1 MKKSVSVIAVLLL
14 VCILFTSCDSARI
27 IRPVDSLLSP
37 PLYHEEYEEL
47 VEAFRENV
55 SKDVL
60 FCSPREGDY
69 SSAIIVEDIDSDG
82 ATEAIIFYKDGI
94 ESSAAKMHYFNTID
108 GRWVSRG
115 DFNGY
120 GNEVKKAVITDMD
133 ADGNSEIIV
142 IWQMSG
148 VSSSNVMSV
157 YKTSYDFDEYKE
169 ISNEMCTVCEVADVD
184 GDSKKE
190 IFYMNQI
197 TALGIAQ
204 RYARVMKISGDS
216 VALIGEAKVDPNISS
231 YTSVKTEKATGDSPL
246 KFYID
251 ALKGESQMITELIYW
266 DKEKSELCAP
276 LLDEETMSN
285 TATLRYEP
293 IASADVNNDGVIDI
307 PVQKK
312 MLGDAETESGIYV
325 TDWIDYY
332 DNEIHT
338 VANTLINYSDGYMIN
353 FDGNELETTGIRK
366 YESQNCW
373 VVYRTDYTGR
383 SIGELYSVLKISADR
398 WDEKEFSSYIPI
410 IEKDDGVI
418 CAYIT
423 QSGVNMG
430 IDSEYIS
437 NRVTKIPA

>member
-1 MKKSVSVIAVLLL
+1 MKKFVSILICAVLFCA
-14 VCILFTSCDSARI
+14 VFTSCDSARF
-27 IRPVDSLLSP
+27 IRPVDTLLSP

-47 VEAFRENV
+47 VEAFRKNV

-69 SSAIIVEDIDSDG
+69 SSAIIVEDVDSDG
-82 ATEAIIFYKDGI
+82 ATEALIFYKDGV
-94 ESSAAKMHYFNTID
+94 ESSVARMHYFNTID

-120 GNEVKKAVITDMD
+120 GNEIKKAVITDMD
-133 ADGNSEIIV
+133 GDGNSEFIV

-184 GDSKKE
+184 GDQKKE
-190 IFYMNQI
+190 IFYMNQV
-197 TALGIAQ
+197 TVLGIAQ
-204 RYARVMKISGDS
+204 RFARVMKISGDS
-216 VALIGEAKVDPNISS
+216 VALVGETKVDPNISS

-246 KFYID
+246 KFYVD

-276 LLDEETMSN
+276 MLDVETMSN

-293 IASADVNNDGVIDI
+293 IASADVNNDGIIDI

-312 MLGDAETESGIYV
+312 MLGDSESEESIYI
-325 TDWIDYY
+325 TNWIDYS
-332 DNEIHT
+332 DDGIHT
-338 VANTLINYSDGYMIN
+338 VANTLVNFKDGYMIH
-353 FDGNELETTGIRK
+353 FDEDELETAGIRK
-366 YESQNCW
+366 YENQNCW
-373 VVYRTDYTGR
+373 VVYRADYKGE
-383 SIGELYSVLKISADR
+383 SIGELFSVLKISADR

-410 IEKDDGVI
+410 IERDDGVI

-423 QSGVNMG
+423 QSGVNLG
-430 IDSEYIS
+430 IDNDYIS
-437 NRVTKIPA
+437 KRVTKIPA